1 MSQFP
6 ALIWAIWVNEQMSV
20 ERILSPEFSA
30 GRSTA
35 DWAWG
40 RALGMLRFPPLSLPW
55 RTRPVWRWPARPVT
69 SQYRCLSIVYT
80 VQYNYFHNLCYCSLI
95 SNVNVLYVNFF
106 FICEKYKIKLISVPS
121 KASTGCIHCR
131 LKSQNLQLLLTSV
144 HLFIILDLK
153 GSLLCTSRGES
164 NSPRFYDYRVRQVI
178 FHFSVLFPVIFCH
191 YLVLRISL
199 CIGDATK

>member
-1 MSQFP
+1 MVAHFWWATWAIRSHGSFLVSDLSNALTSLIKKEGMSKLLVFILLQKTPQKYNFSQSFLSNEQMSQFP

-121 KASTGCIHCR
+121 KASM
-131 LKSQNLQLLLTSV
+131 
-144 HLFIILDLK
+144 
-153 GSLLCTSRGES
+153 
-164 NSPRFYDYRVRQVI
+164 YRMYT
-178 FHFSVLFPVIFCH
+178 L
-191 YLVLRISL
+191 
-199 CIGDATK
+199 